1 MAGLYYNLAVKVMLI
16 VKMQLICSLIWIYTL
31 LSFFASRENST
42 PELHN
47 NAYFFA
53 VKKSGK
59 KIALTIWLRVFCY
72 FPHHPREKWRAT
84 EREHRA
90 GHLPRPWGGGNL
102 GLSKVKFSQSPPF
115 ECYFTAVIPPNNFWW
130 LLWFPPPSSFSKKI
144 WVIPSLNPSKL
155 LSDPPFWVLSYDWSP
170 LLFSLKASDPP

>member
-1 MAGLYYNLAVKVMLI
+1 MLPGKTRRQSYITMLI
-16 VKMQLICSLIWIYTL
+16 
-31 LSFFASRENST
+31 
-42 PELHN
+42 
-47 NAYFFA
+47 FFA

-72 FPHHPREKWRAT
+72 FPYHPREKWRAT

-90 GHLPRPWGGGNL
+90 RDTFLALGGGDW
-102 GLSKVKFSQSPPF
+102 GLNKVKSSQSPPF

-170 LLFSLKASDPP
+170 LLFSLKPSDPPLNSSTPTLRAIIIDRSLTHIWCT

>member
-1 MAGLYYNLAVKVMLI
+1 
-16 VKMQLICSLIWIYTL
+16 MQLICSLIWIYTL

-84 EREHRA
+84 EREYRA
-90 GHLPRPWGGGNL
+90 RDTFLAPGGGGNL
-102 GLSKVKFSQSPPF
+102 GLNKVKLSQSPF

-130 LLWFPPPSSFSKKI
+130 LLRSPPAPPSSFSKQI
-144 WVIPSLNPSKL
+144 WVIPPLNPSEVFN
-155 LSDPPFWVLSYDWSP
+155 DPPFWVLSYDCSP
-170 LLFSLKASDPP
+170 LLFSQKSSDPP

>member
-84 EREHRA
+84 EREYRA
-90 GHLPRPWGGGNL
+90 RDTFLAPGGGGNL
-102 GLSKVKFSQSPPF
+102 GLNKVKLSQSPF

-130 LLWFPPPSSFSKKI
+130 LLWFPPRLHFPRRFEWSPLWILPNFWAIPPFGFS
-144 WVIPSLNPSKL
+144 VTT
-155 LSDPPFWVLSYDWSP
+155 DPPFCSP
-170 LLFSLKASDPP
+170 